1 MMYVK
6 IYPLRGGMAMRG
18 FCATIIEAT
27 SETMLGVK
35 ISIEVTQMMKAYK
48 EHNVPYDVIVI
59 EPIKKPTK
67 NDLSMCNV
75 PASQD
80 IA

>member
-1 MMYVK
+1 MYVK
-6 IYPLRGGMAMRG
+6 VYPLKDGRPLRG
-18 FCATIIEAT
+18 FCATILEAT

-35 ISIEVTQMMKAYK
+35 ISIEVTMMMSQYK
-48 EHNVPYDVIVI
+48 KYNVPYDVIVI

>member
-6 IYPLRGGMAMRG
+6 VYPLKDGRPIRG
-18 FCATIIEAT
+18 FCATILEAQN
-27 SETMLGVK
+27 ETGLGVK
-35 ISIEVTQMMKAYK
+35 IAIEVTQMMKAYK